1 MSLSRFFQASAVLGT
16 LVTIG
21 SAGAALTGCGLLCTS
36 SVSDEAAAPSSG
48 GRDFQNA
55 GAAAPNEPSTRTDAT
70 RLVAEADIVQLDA
83 ERNWLYTISRSGT
96 LAVVDGSQP
105 SALTLLGK
113 FALRGEPFE
122 MYRREG
128 ALLVLANQGV
138 RFDGGLADPLPEDA
152 TPTPPVATS
161 SSLLQAID
169 LADPASPKAVG
180 TLSIPGEIADSR
192 IVGDVLYVASW
203 ENGACY
209 GCGPKARTVVTTFDV
224 ASPSSPKQIDQ
235 IVFESAATYANVTT
249 TTTPWK
255 RSIIATKDRLYVG
268 GIGAE
273 ATSTNEGV
281 IEVLDI
287 SDPTGH
293 LVHGATLAVAGPIL
307 SRWQMDEY
315 DGVLRVVSQ
324 RGATRN
330 PNGEQY
336 PDVDTFRIESSASL
350 VRVGHTT
357 LQLPRQEG
365 LKSVRFDGKRAYAIT
380 FETVT
385 RRDPLFTIDLS
396 DPAKPTQKGDLD
408 MPGWV
413 FHIVPRGDRLIGLG
427 LDREQTTASGGAL
440 NVSLFDVADLSRPA
454 LLSRVAFG
462 PQWASSDA
470 ELTQLS
476 MAEDQDRIQK
486 AFRLFDDGLI
496 TIPFSDPATASSCR
510 GGQSGVQLVEWTREG
525 LTKRAMLPVD
535 GNPRRAL
542 RRDSSST
549 REVIAVSDS
558 HVVAFD
564 IRSRDAVVP
573 TAKVEIGRCVPRPVS
588 PQSSM
593 PGGGG
598 GGPWMGGEGSGWEG
612 GEGIGGSSSCR

>member
-21 SAGAALTGCGLLCTS
+21 ASGAALTGCGLLCAS
-36 SVSDEAAAPSSG
+36 SFSDETSAPTSG
-48 GRDFQNA
+48 GARGSQNA
-55 GAAAPNEPSTRTDAT
+55 GAAPAEAATGTDAT

-138 RFDGGLADPLPEDA
+138 RFDGGLADPLPEDSA
-152 TPTPPVATS
+152 PTPPVATS

-169 LADPASPKAVG
+169 IANPESPKSVG

-209 GCGPKARTVVTTFDV
+209 GCGPTARTVVTTFDI
-224 ASPSSPKQIDQ
+224 ANPSAPKQIDQ
-235 IVFESAATYANVTT
+235 MIFSSAPSYSNVTT

-268 GIGAE
+268 GIAAE

-315 DGVLRVVSQ
+315 EGTLRVVSQ
-324 RGATRN
+324 RGAARN
-330 PNGEQY
+330 VNGEQY
-336 PDVDTFRIESSASL
+336 PDVDTFRIESSSSL
-350 VRVGHTT
+350 LRVGHTT
-357 LQLPRQEG
+357 LKLPKQEG

-427 LDREQTTASGGAL
+427 LDRDQSTASGGAL
-440 NVSLFDVADLSRPA
+440 NVSLFDVADLSRPS

-470 ELTQLS
+470 QLTQQS

-496 TIPFSDPATASSCR
+496 TIPFSDPYTAQTCQR
-510 GGQSGVQLVEWTREG
+510 GQSGIQLVEWTRES

-573 TAKVEIGRCVPRPVS
+573 TAKVEIGRCVPRPLA
-588 PQSSM
+588 PQATM
-593 PGGGG
+593 PVGGG

-612 GEGIGGSSSCR
+612 GEGGGGSSCR